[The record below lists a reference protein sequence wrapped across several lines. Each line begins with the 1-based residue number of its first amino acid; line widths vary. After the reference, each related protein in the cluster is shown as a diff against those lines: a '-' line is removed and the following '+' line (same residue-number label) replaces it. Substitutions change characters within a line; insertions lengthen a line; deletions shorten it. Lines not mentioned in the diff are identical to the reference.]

1 MTCVVGLDAKGK
13 IWIGGDSAGT
23 DSNFLRVIRKDTKVF
38 KLDNRFIMG
47 YAGSFRFGQVLQYK
61 FTPPDQPEDKDDYA
75 YMVTD
80 FMDALRKTMIA
91 SVFAK
96 VEDSEETWG
105 DATAVIGYNGRLY
118 TIEADLQV
126 GEMALPYCAIG
137 CGADFAFGS
146 LETSMKIS
154 KRMAPRKRVIMG
166 LEAAAAFSAAVCPPF
181 IVMSL

>member
-1 MTCVVGLDAKGK
+1 
-13 IWIGGDSAGT
+13 
-23 DSNFLRVIRKDTKVF
+23 
-38 KLDNRFIMG
+38 
-47 YAGSFRFGQVLQYK
+47 
-61 FTPPDQPEDKDDYA
+61 
-75 YMVTD
+75 MVTD

-91 SVFAK
+91 SGFAK